1 MKLEYAEQIGSI
13 NGKVLYVNSVCLDK
27 EANEIARGGAA
38 LFADGQIE
46 SELSAGEEG
55 ILLVEA

>member
-27 EANEIARGGAA
+27 EADEIARGGSV
-38 LFADGQIE
+38 LFVDGQIE
-46 SELSAGEEG
+46 KEIPAGQEAV
-55 ILLVEA
+55 LLIEV

>member
-1 MKLEYAEQIGSI
+1 MKLEYAEQVSSIG
-13 NGKVLYVNSVCLDK
+13 GKVLYVNSVCLDK
-27 EANEIARGGAA
+27 EAEEIARGGAA

-46 SELSAGEEG
+46 DEIPSGEEG